1 MSKNVSADVGINN
14 KWRVKYTR
22 TVQVSYLIVRL
33 LYYQATA
40 RLASGHQRTF
50 NLRKQWL
57 QLLKTHSS
65 TFDKSSNTQ

>member
-50 NLRKQWL
+50 NLR
-57 QLLKTHSS
+57 
-65 TFDKSSNTQ
+65 